1 MATQYASPWLKVT
14 NMIQILDSNG
24 EWISL
29 PDPQSMK
36 INNYDLDSGDGTGRN
51 QYGELLRDRVAIK
64 EKIELAFPPM
74 MRRDYQA
81 ILNLVKPTFFQVKYF
96 SDYYGEVRIA
106 TMYVGDRTMELY
118 YMQDQTNPALSNTK
132 TVSMNFIER

>member
-64 EKIELAFPPM
+64 EKIELTFPPM

-81 ILNLVKPTFFQVKYF
+81 ILNLVKPTFFKVKYF